1 MKKLTTF
8 VGSAINQWLGIK
20 FIHQVLATQ
29 ILSQFS
35 ANFRQMVENGENVI
49 CIHNQEA
56 AQLAVFGQGMS
67 SEPLVIR
74 PTWFKNIKRKFA
86 KFLTKRKRRDYWRS
100 HHWNQAPILSTCS
113 INGFTFSQK
122 FNRFIF
128 WIEVLEQF
136 SPALFA
142 RTIGKGV
149 NFVIR
154 ELKFRGELEPAP
166 TIMAYFSWKTS

>member
-1 MKKLTTF
+1 MMKKLTTF

-20 FIHQVLATQ
+20 FIHQVLAIQ

-86 KFLTKRKRRDYWRS
+86 KFLTKRKRRDY
-100 HHWNQAPILSTCS
+100 
-113 INGFTFSQK
+113 
-122 FNRFIF
+122 
-128 WIEVLEQF
+128 
-136 SPALFA
+136 
-142 RTIGKGV
+142 
-149 NFVIR
+149 
-154 ELKFRGELEPAP
+154 
-166 TIMAYFSWKTS
+166 